1 MVLVFMCLSWLA
13 VVVLVLEVIQMR
25 LVILLAVAV
34 AVVAQYLA
42 LTGMDQLLSALLEET
57 AVFGQV
63 DMPTLDQHQLS
74 VMVEVL
80 LLLPVAGLE
89 RQTTLAPGRH
99 LVALY
104 PSTQVL

>member
-1 MVLVFMCLSWLA
+1 
-13 VVVLVLEVIQMR
+13 
-25 LVILLAVAV
+25 
-34 AVVAQYLA
+34 
-42 LTGMDQLLSALLEET
+42 
-57 AVFGQV
+57 
-63 DMPTLDQHQLS
+63 MPTLDQHQLS

-89 RQTTLAPGRH
+89 RQTTLAQGRH